1 MYEIDIIQI
10 TYRKMLVKTNEAK
23 KNPKTNDVLQFQLIK
38 NSNLLLKTCVIIH
51 EISQKYSNAF
61 SNFDDNYIK
70 HSQTFP
76 SRYVYMFLIP

>member
-23 KNPKTNDVLQFQLIK
+23 KNPKTNDVLQFQPIK
-38 NSNLLLKTCVIIH
+38 NSNLPYKICVRIH

-61 SNFDDNYIK
+61 SNFDDN
-70 HSQTFP
+70 
-76 SRYVYMFLIP
+76 

>member
-38 NSNLLLKTCVIIH
+38 IRIFFRKSVLEFRKFLKNTPMHFQTSMTII
-51 EISQKYSNAF
+51 
-61 SNFDDNYIK
+61 
-70 HSQTFP
+70 
-76 SRYVYMFLIP
+76 

>member
-23 KNPKTNDVLQFQLIK
+23 KKNPKTNDVLQFQPIK
-38 NSNLLLKTCVIIH
+38 NSNLPYKICVRIH

-61 SNFDDNYIK
+61 SNFDDN
-70 HSQTFP
+70 
-76 SRYVYMFLIP
+76 

>member
-1 MYEIDIIQI
+1 
-10 TYRKMLVKTNEAK
+10 MLVKTNEAK

-76 SRYVYMFLIP
+76 SR